1 MPVQYRPS
9 SPRAR
14 RGLNHSPNPILSNL
28 VVVCVARLCLSL
40 SRAVVPPSPSPS
52 VQWELVPKLFDLH
65 TMTLCSTRERD
76 EAEEITRVA
85 EMSPGRLGWKEMGI
99 MVVSERLGGPC
110 GGTNRDGLLGYGL
123 PSPLSSGLTS
133 AMVECESLICCSYC
147 EVSHGG
153 SSRW

>member
-1 MPVQYRPS
+1 
-9 SPRAR
+9 
-14 RGLNHSPNPILSNL
+14 
-28 VVVCVARLCLSL
+28 
-40 SRAVVPPSPSPS
+40 
-52 VQWELVPKLFDLH
+52 
-65 TMTLCSTRERD
+65 
-76 EAEEITRVA
+76 
-85 EMSPGRLGWKEMGI
+85 MSPGGLGWEEMGI